1 MLVTSE
7 VKTVKMSRRDYNDRD
22 RMIYTDRD
30 QSDSDDTISGNRNV
44 QLVHMNSEQVRGATQ
59 HMKRPQA
66 QRIVYPEPMRR

>member
-44 QLVHMNSEQVRGATQ
+44 QLVHMNSE
-59 HMKRPQA
+59 
-66 QRIVYPEPMRR
+66 